1 MAMTIFIIMFLV
13 VAAVGF
19 LASRYKQASV
29 KSLSEWGLGGRQFGA
44 VMDWFLVGNSLYTAY
59 TFVAVPALIFGVG
72 AIGFFAVPYTI
83 VCYPILFV
91 FFPRLWRVAHKHG
104 YVTASEY
111 VRGRYGNR
119 WLALAIG
126 VTGIVA
132 TLPYIALQLVGTQV
146 VISAVGFPGT
156 VLPLVIAFVV
166 VAAFTYSS
174 GLRAS
179 ALTSIVKGVL
189 IYGTVFAAI
198 IVIPMELGGFGAIFA
213 KVPPAHVLLKAASL
227 QNWGTYSAYG
237 TLALGSAMALFIY
250 PHAVTGLLASK
261 NARVIEKNAMTLPAF
276 TLLLGL
282 LALLG
287 FMAVAAGVG
296 TDPAYAAG
304 FKQYGPSYAI
314 PAIIM
319 KCFPSWFTG
328 FAMAGIAIG
337 GIVPA
342 SVMAIGSGNI
352 LTRDIWGEFVHVGT
366 EEERRARETQIAKI
380 FAMLMIA
387 ASLIFVFVLPK
398 QFIIQFQLIGGV
410 WIIQTFPAVALSL
423 FWGRAFS
430 GWSLFIGWLAGIVS
444 GTWMVA
450 TLHFAGTTFNVHL
463 FGITIPMYAALASFI
478 LNLVVT
484 VILAAIFKAANVDLG
499 RDETLPSD
507 YTVSIAQQAE

>member
-1 MAMTIFIIMFLV
+1 MAMAIFIILFVLV
-13 VAAVGF
+13 AVVGF
-19 LASRYKQASV
+19 LSSRYKQANL
-29 KSLSEWGLGGRQFGA
+29 KNLSEWGLGGRNFGA
-44 VMDWFLVGNSLYTAY
+44 ILDWFLVGDSLYTAY
-59 TFVAVPALIFGVG
+59 TFVAVPALIFGAG
-72 AIGFFAVPYTI
+72 AIGFFALPYTI
-83 VCYPILFV
+83 VCYPILFI

-104 YVTASEY
+104 YITASEY

-119 WLALAIG
+119 WLGLAVG

-156 VLPLVIAFVV
+156 VIPLVIAFVV

-179 ALTSIVKGVL
+179 ALTAIVKAVL
-189 IYGTVFAAI
+189 IYGTVLVAI
-198 IVIPMELGGFGAIFA
+198 IVIPIELGGFGAIFA
-213 KVPPAHVLLKAASL
+213 KVPPAHVLLGAVSAD
-227 QNWGTYSAYG
+227 NWGSYSAYG

-250 PHAVTGLLASK
+250 PHAVTGLLASSSS
-261 NARVIEKNAMTLPAF
+261 RVIEKNAMTLPAF
-276 TLLLGL
+276 SLLLGL

-296 TDPAYAAG
+296 TDPTFAAG
-304 FKQYGPSYAI
+304 FKAYGASYAV
-314 PAIIM
+314 PAIIA
-319 KCFPSWFTG
+319 KSFPDWFLG

-337 GIVPA
+337 GLVPA

-366 EEERRARETQIAKI
+366 DEQRKARETEIGKI
-380 FAMLMIA
+380 FALLMIA
-387 ASLIFVFVLPK
+387 ASLIFVFLLPN
-398 QFIIQFQLIGGV
+398 QFIIQFQLLGGV
-410 WIIQTFPAVALSL
+410 WVLQTFPAVALSL
-423 FWGRAFS
+423 FWHRAFT
-430 GWSLFIGWLAGIVS
+430 GWSLFIGWLVGIVS

-450 TLHFAGTTFNVHL
+450 DLHFASTTVTVHI

-484 VILAAIFKAANVDLG
+484 WVLALIFKGANVDKVQ
-499 RDETLPSD
+499 DETVPADYLPS
-507 YTVSIAQQAE
+507 VAS